1 MPSARGIVFYV
12 SIGVLGICGFFNGY
26 ITSRT
31 MKFFQVHDWKKAALT
46 SAMIF
51 PCYLLFTLSIAD
63 IVESIFGSAAAVPFS
78 EGLWHYLVWWAIDA
92 PFAAFGAYKGFQKPL
107 NLEPEVSPIKRS
119 IPEMPWY
126 LKRNTIALLYGPII
140 FATIGFEFNYLMDS
154 IWRSY
159 MIYAMFGILFLSL
172 AMMVVTIASL
182 SIVVT
187 YKLLC
192 HQNYDWWWS
201 SFTLGASGGVYMLLF
216 SLVWM
221 IAYED
226 IGFLGVD
233 FIYWVTMVLVSGCF
247 GIMCGSISLLSSYL
261 FVERIYLA
269 SSKGQFTKF

>member
-1 MPSARGIVFYV
+1 
-12 SIGVLGICGFFNGY
+12 
-26 ITSRT
+26 
-31 MKFFQVHDWKKAALT
+31 
-46 SAMIF
+46 MIF

-78 EGLWHYLVWWAIDA
+78 EGLWHYLLWWAFDA
-92 PFAAFGAYKGFQKPL
+92 PFAAFGAYKGFQNPL

-192 HQNYDWWWS
+192 H
-201 SFTLGASGGVYMLLF
+201 
-216 SLVWM
+216 
-221 IAYED
+221 
-226 IGFLGVD
+226 
-233 FIYWVTMVLVSGCF
+233 
-247 GIMCGSISLLSSYL
+247 
-261 FVERIYLA
+261 
-269 SSKGQFTKF
+269 